1 MILKDNAQTATVVI
15 NAPIEKVWAMWHNP
29 ADILHWNS
37 FSPDW
42 HTTHTENDPQPGGR
56 FLFVMGL
63 KDGSFNFSFEGTY
76 DEVIPH
82 QLLAYTLDDG
92 RKSVIK
98 FGGGNPVTITENFE
112 PQESDPVEDQQI
124 ACQTVLNNL
133 KAYVEGAIKA

>member
-1 MILKDNAQTATVVI
+1 MALKDNALTANVVI
-15 NAPIEKVWAMWHNP
+15 NAPIEKVWAIWHTP
-29 ADILHWNS
+29 ADILNWNS

-42 HTTHTENDPQPGGR
+42 HTLHAENDPQPGGR

-63 KDGSFNFSFEGTY
+63 KDGSFSFNFEGTY
-76 DEVIPH
+76 DEVVTN

-92 RKSVIK
+92 RRSLIT
-98 FGGGNPVTITENFE
+98 FSGSNPVTITENFE
-112 PQESDPVEDQQI
+112 PQGSDPAEDQQA